1 MKVYVIDLE
10 TTGLM
15 GYPHDKILQIGI
27 ASLDLTSGEV
37 VKEYDQTIYYD
48 RYMAENYKERYGAT
62 PWIFR
67 EGHLTIEQC
76 ERGVPLWQTY
86 GSFIPLIEGKL
97 VTSYN
102 TKFDIDKF
110 LDFVPV
116 RIRTRSK
123 CLFDIADLAT
133 KYIRSEL
140 YPPRKFIEIKGV
152 TGKVA
157 RQFLENPE
165 RRVKMFDAYRLLCP
179 DDPARV
185 ERDGMI
191 AQTHNAADDAI
202 QEAYILKAVLLEGYN
217 DRVR

>member
-1 MKVYVIDLE
+1 MKIYVIDLE

-15 GYPHDKILQIGI
+15 GHPYDKILQIGI

-37 VKEYDQTIYYD
+37 VKEFDRTIYYD
-48 RYMAENYKERYGAT
+48 KAMAKNYEGRYGAT

-76 ERGVPLWQTY
+76 ERGVPLWKTY
-86 GSFIPLIEGKL
+86 ADFIPLIEGKL

-102 TKFDIDKF
+102 TKFDFDKF
-110 LDFVPV
+110 LDFVPI
-116 RIRTRSK
+116 RIKTRSK

-133 KYIRSEL
+133 EYIKSEL

-152 TGKVA
+152 CGKVA

-165 RRVKMFDAYRLLCP
+165 RRVRMFDAYRLLCP
-179 DDPARV
+179 DDPAGV
-185 ERDGMI
+185 ERNGI
-191 AQTHNAADDAI
+191 ITQTHNAADDAL
-202 QEAYILKAVLLEGYN
+202 QEAYILKAVLMEGY
-217 DRVR
+217 DD